1 VVSGTSGELTFATAF
16 GPCGLAWSAAGL
28 TRVRV
33 LDSRDVDDAPTD
45 LPDFVTLAR
54 GCLVRYF
61 AGEQVDFTEVK
72 LDAAAVPTFNARIY
86 EALRRVSFGTTTTY
100 GALAKAVGADVGA
113 SRAVGMAMGRNP
125 WPIVVPCHRVLVSG
139 GKIGGF
145 SAPGGAETK
154 QRLLA
159 LEGVAVDGGQ
169 AMLPGLLI

>member
-1 VVSGTSGELTFATAF
+1 MVSGTSGVLTFAAAF

-54 GCLVRYF
+54 GCLERYF
-61 AGEQVDFTEVK
+61 AAERVDFTGIR
-72 LDAAAVPTFNARIY
+72 LDGSIVPAFNARIY
-86 EALRRVSFGTTTTY
+86 EALKRVPFGSTTTY
-100 GALAKAVGADVGA
+100 GALAKAAGADVGA

-125 WPIVVPCHRVLVSG
+125 WPILVPCHRVLASG

-145 SAPGGAETK
+145 SAPGGAATK

-159 LEGVAVDGGQ
+159 LEGVVMDGGQ
-169 AMLPGLLI
+169 EMLPGL